1 MSNPDPFKTYLQKLQ
16 KNLST
21 GAATE
26 HTHRPVLQELLEAV
40 ADGVSVI
47 NEPRRVACGAP
58 DYVITHAHTP
68 IGYVEAKDVGANL
81 DAAERSEQVRRYRAS
96 LNNLILTDYLEF
108 RWYVEGEHRET
119 ARLATVTGDG
129 EVKRSKGG
137 TQAVADLLQKFF
149 VQEVPSQGRPRE
161 LARRMAALARM
172 IRDLIEETFRREAE
186 QGMLHAQLKA
196 FRETLIPFLTPAQFA
211 DMYAQTITYGL
222 FAARVRVANG
232 QNFTREKAAWNLP
245 RTNPFLRDLFNEIA
259 GPGLD
264 DRIAWLVDDLAYLLA
279 RADMAEILRDFGRRT
294 RQEDPVVHFYETFL
308 TAYDPQMRQTR
319 GVYYTPEPV
328 VSYIVHSLD
337 HIVKTCFDR
346 PLGLAD
352 TNTLILDPAAGTATF
367 LYFVIQQIHE
377 TLVTMGQAG
386 AWSDYVENHLLPRV
400 FGFELL
406 MAPYAVAHMKLG
418 ILLQE
423 TGYDFSGDQRLGIYL
438 TNSLEEAITRAET
451 LGFARFITDEANAAA
466 EVKRDK
472 PIMVVLGN
480 PPYSVS
486 SANKGDHIEQLME
499 RYKAA
504 VRDERNIQPISNDY
518 VKFIRFSHDR
528 IERTGYG
535 VVGMITDYSYLYS
548 LIHRGMREELM
559 KTFDEIYVLNLH
571 GSALMGETAPDGG
584 MDKNVFDIKRGVAIA
599 LFVKGQEGKDLARV
613 QYADL
618 WGLREGKYRYLLE
631 NDVSTTEWQPLEP
644 VAPYFFFVPK
654 DFDLL
659 SEYEHG
665 WSIADILPV
674 NSTGIKTHR
683 DHFVIDFEERHLWSR
698 IAEFRDEALSD
709 DEVRRKFKLRDT
721 RDWKLSEARA
731 RLQAR
736 EDWDEDFSLCLYRPF
751 DIRPIYYSG
760 DVVEFPRP
768 GVMRHMLKENLAIV
782 TTRVYRGA
790 CFTSI
795 LVSRYLVEMKTA
807 ESTRGTY
814 CFPLYLY
821 NADKKKQPLKGG
833 GSAVNLTLFE
843 SRPEY
848 TTRAPNLLPRFI
860 VAVKEKLGLAFAP
873 DGKGDIGQ
881 AQGTAPTTF
890 GPEDI
895 FHYAYAVFHSPTYRE
910 RYAEFLKI
918 DFPRLPLTSDRA
930 LFKSLAERGE
940 ELVALHLMESQALNQ
955 LITRFPATGSNEV
968 VRVRYVEQ
976 VTAEQ
981 DAHLPHNA
989 APLKEAVSPKLPL
1002 AFENEVR
1009 VKIEPKAK
1017 PKPTGRVYINKTQY
1031 FEGIEPDVWKFQIG
1045 GYQVLHKWL
1054 KDRKRRKLSFDDL
1067 FHYQKI
1073 VVALKETMRLMEE
1086 IDGLIPAWPIE

>member
-1 MSNPDPFKTYLQKLQ
+1 MSNPDPFRTYLQKLW

-26 HTHRPVLQELLEAV
+26 HSHRPALQELLEAV

-129 EVKRSKGG
+129 EVKRSRGG

-149 VQEVPSQGRPRE
+149 VQEMPSQGRPRE

-172 IRDLIEETFRREAE
+172 IRDLIEETFRREAG

-245 RTNPFLRDLFNEIA
+245 RTSPFLRDLFNEIA

-264 DRIAWLVDDLAYLLA
+264 DRIAWLVDDLACLLA

-352 TNTLILDPAAGTATF
+352 TDTLILDPAAGTATF

-386 AWSDYVENHLLPRV
+386 TWSDYVEDHLLPRV

-406 MAPYAVAHMKLG
+406 MAPYAVAHIKLG

-423 TGYDFSGDQRLGIYL
+423 TGYDFSGDRRLGIYL

-486 SANKGDHIEQLME
+486 SANRGDHIEQLME

-504 VRDERNIQPISNDY
+504 VRDEQNIQPLSDDY
-518 VKFIRFSHDR
+518 IKFIRFAHDR

-535 VVGMITDYSYLYS
+535 VIGMITNHAYLS
-548 LIHRGMREELM
+548 GLIHRGIREELV

-571 GSALMGETAPDGG
+571 GNALIGETAPDGG
-584 MDKNVFDIKRGVAIA
+584 PDKNVFDIRQGVAIS
-599 LFVKGQEGKDLARV
+599 LFVKKRDGEGLV
-613 QYADL
+613 QVKYADL

-631 NDVSTTEWQPLEP
+631 NDVSTTDWQELEP
-644 VAPYFFFVPK
+644 TVPYFFFVPK
-654 DFDLL
+654 EFDLL
-659 SEYEHG
+659 DEYEKG
-665 WSIADILPV
+665 WSIPDISSV
-674 NSTGIKTHR
+674 NSGGIKTHR
-683 DHFVIDFEERHLWSR
+683 DSFVMDFKEESLRAR
-698 IAEFRDEALSD
+698 IATFRDKVLPD
-709 DEVRRKFKLRDT
+709 NEVKEQFGLRDT
-721 RDWKLSEARA
+721 GRWTLADARKALQSDSEW
-731 RLQAR
+731 
-736 EDWDEDFSLCLYRPF
+736 ESKFHECLYRPF
-751 DIRPIYYSG
+751 DIRSIFYCG
-760 DVVEFPRP
+760 DVIDRPRP
-768 GVMRHMLKENLAIV
+768 EVMHHMLRDNVALLTMRRIRTK
-782 TTRVYRGA
+782 VYEHFLVARLLVGKDA
-790 CFTSI
+790 VSI
-795 LVSRYLVEMKTA
+795 TDSCTV
-807 ESTRGTY
+807 
-814 CFPLYLY
+814 FPLYLY
-821 NADKKKQPLKGG
+821 TTPEDTGG
-833 GSAVNLTLFE
+833 TLFATE
-843 SRPEY
+843 EV
-848 TTRAPNLLPRFI
+848 TREPNLSPKFI
-860 VAVKEKLGLAFAP
+860 TAVKEKLSLGFVP
-873 DGKGDIGQ
+873 DGKGDLQ
-881 AQGTAPTTF
+881 TTF
-890 GPEDI
+890 GPEDV
-895 FHYAYAVFHSPTYRE
+895 FYYAYAVFHSPTYRE

-940 ELVALHLMESQALNQ
+940 ELVALHLMESPALNN
-955 LITRFPATGSNEV
+955 LITGFPVAGSDKVEK
-968 VRVRYVEQ
+968 VRYVEQ
-976 VTAEQ
+976 VTEEEEA
-981 DAHLPHNA
+981 PA
-989 APLKEAVSPKLPL
+989 APSSARAVNYKLSL
-1002 AFENEVR
+1002 TFDNKVR
-1009 VKIEPKAK
+1009 GKIQPEAK
-1017 PKPTGRVYINKTQY
+1017 PKPRGRVYINKTQY

-1073 VVALKETMRLMEE
+1073 VVALKETMRLIEE
-1086 IDGLIPAWPIE
+1086 IDGLILAWPIE